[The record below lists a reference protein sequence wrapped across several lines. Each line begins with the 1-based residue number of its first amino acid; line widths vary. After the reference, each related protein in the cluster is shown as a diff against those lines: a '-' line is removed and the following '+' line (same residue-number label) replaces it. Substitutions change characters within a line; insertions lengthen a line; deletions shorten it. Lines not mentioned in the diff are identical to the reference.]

1 MLGRHL
7 PRIMAH
13 YPIPRIHRILGLSRV
28 SLPYP
33 RRMIIKY
40 LIVAILLV
48 LLFNGGYF
56 FRFVDWIDVH
66 IRNLLYRLLK

>member
-1 MLGRHL
+1 
-7 PRIMAH
+7 
-13 YPIPRIHRILGLSRV
+13 
-28 SLPYP
+28 
-33 RRMIIKY
+33 MIIKY